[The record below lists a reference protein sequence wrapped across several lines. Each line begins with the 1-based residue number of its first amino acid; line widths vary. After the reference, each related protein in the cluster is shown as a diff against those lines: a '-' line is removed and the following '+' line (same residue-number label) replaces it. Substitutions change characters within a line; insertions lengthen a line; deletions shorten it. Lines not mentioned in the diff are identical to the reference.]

1 MKPNEPLGWGQDQVD
16 ILSPGAAEKDLITDS
31 TFAAGQEAKK
41 SPKKFNKNLVLSA
54 VYATR

>member
-1 MKPNEPLGWGQDQVD
+1 MKPNEPLGRGQGQVD

-31 TFAAGQEAKK
+31 AGQEAKK